1 MRNLWKLVLAFGLA
15 TAASITPA
23 AAATFVSNVVASGLN
38 NPRGL
43 AFGPNG
49 ALYIAEG
56 GSLSPSGPEAV
67 IRGSTYRFGLTGSVT
82 RVASGVQSR
91 IVTGLPS
98 ISQLN
103 GMDQTGP
110 NDIVFGANG
119 VGYVLVG
126 LGADP
131 ALRSS
136 AFAPGGSG
144 LGSLW
149 SFTDA
154 GAASVFADLAALEA
168 SNPAG
173 GPIDSN
179 PFRIVPDGQ
188 GFVASDAGGNSL
200 LRVGANGAVS
210 LGATFDS
217 RPTAANDSV
226 PTGVAIGPDGNIYVA
241 ELTGAPFPP
250 GSARIFR
257 VTPTGQTSVAFTG
270 FTNLVDIAFGADGT
284 LYALELDTNG
294 LAQPGGTGALI
305 RVGANGQRETLFTQG
320 LVAPTGLAIG
330 SDNAFYVTNLSA
342 VPGQGQVVRIAA
354 VPEPATWA
362 MMIAGFGAVGAGMR
376 RQRRRSPALLTR
388 P

>member
-1 MRNLWKLVLAFGLA
+1 MRNLWKLVLAFGF
-15 TAASITPA
+15 AAAPITPA
-23 AAATFVSNVVASGLN
+23 VAATFVSTVVATGLN

-56 GSLSPSGPEAV
+56 GSLSASGPEAV
-67 IRGSTYRFGLTGSVT
+67 IRGATYRFGLTGSIT
-82 RVASGVQSR
+82 RVANGVQSR
-91 IVTGLPS
+91 IVTNLPS

-126 LGADP
+126 LGGDP
-131 ALRSS
+131 ALRSG
-136 AFAPGGSG
+136 AFAPQGSG

-149 SFTDA
+149 SFTDG

-168 SNPAG
+168 ANPGGNPAG

-179 PFRIVPDGQ
+179 PFRIIADGQ
-188 GFVASDAGGNSL
+188 GFLATDAGGNSL
-200 LRVGANGAVS
+200 LSIGANGAVS
-210 LGATFDS
+210 LRAAFDS
-217 RPTAANDSV
+217 RPAAANDSV
-226 PTGVAIGPDGNIYVA
+226 PTGVAIGPDGNSYVA

-257 VTPTGQTSVAFTG
+257 VTPGGVTSVAFTG
-270 FTNLVDIAFGADGT
+270 FTNIVDIAFGADGS
-284 LYALELDTNG
+284 LYVLELDTNG

-305 RVGANGQRETLFTQG
+305 RVGPNGERETLFTQG
-320 LVAPTGLAIG
+320 LVAPTGLEIG
-330 SDNAFYVTNLSA
+330 SDNAFYVTNFSV
-342 VPGQGQVVRIAA
+342 VPGQGQVLRIAA

-362 MMIAGFGAVGAGMR
+362 MLIAGFGMVGAAL
-376 RQRRRSPALLTR
+376 RRRPSSSAVLT
-388 P
+388 

>member
-1 MRNLWKLVLAFGLA
+1 LCKLVLAFGLTVSA
-15 TAASITPA
+15 PVAPA
-23 AAATFVSNVVASGLN
+23 AAATFVGTVVASGLD

-56 GSLSPSGPEAV
+56 GTLSPSGPEAV
-67 IRGSTYRFGLTGSVT
+67 IRGVSYRFGPTGSIT
-82 RVASGVQSR
+82 RVANGVQSR

-119 VGYVLVG
+119 IGYVLVG

-131 ALRSS
+131 ALRSG
-136 AFAPGGSG
+136 AFAPGGIG

-154 GAASVFADLAALEA
+154 GATSIFADLSALEA

-179 PFRIVPDGQ
+179 PFRIVADGQ
-188 GFVASDAGGNSL
+188 GFVATDAGGNSL
-200 LRVGANGAVS
+200 LSIGANGAVS
-210 LGATFDS
+210 LRATFDS

-226 PTGVAIGPDGNIYVA
+226 PTGVAIGPNGDTFVA

-257 VTPTGQTSVAFTG
+257 VTPGGQASVAYSG
-270 FTNLVDIAFGADGT
+270 FTNLIDIAFGADGT

-305 RVGANGQRETLFTQG
+305 RIGADGNRETLFTQG

-330 SDNAFYVTNLSA
+330 SDNAFYVTNFSV
-342 VPGQGQVVRIAA
+342 VPGQGQVLRIAA

-362 MMIAGFGAVGAGMR
+362 MMIMGFGAIGAGVR
-376 RQRRRSPALLTR
+376 RQRRASPALSS
-388 P
+388 